1 MAVALS
7 LADALMAR
15 TLGQALEPWGMTWPQ
30 ALSLFV
36 LEEQSGPISA
46 SRLVE
51 QLGLGRTAM
60 TSVVDRLE
68 RRGWV
73 RRQASRRDRRVT
85 DLTLTDSGRA
95 TAAAVRPAIQTVLD
109 RRLAGLAPAILEGC
123 RAGLP
128 ALIAALHQEAMKS

>member
-7 LADALMAR
+7 RADALMAR

-36 LEEQSGPISA
+36 LEAQPGPISA

-73 RRQASRRDRRVT
+73 RRQPSRRDRRVT
-85 DLTLTDSGRA
+85 DLVLTDSGREIA
-95 TAAAVRPAIQTVLD
+95 GTVRPAVQAALD
-109 RRLAGLAPAILEGC
+109 RRFAGLSPAVLDGC

-128 ALIAALHQEAMKS
+128 ALIAALQQEAAKG